1 MGWRKLRRE
10 ELNDLYFS
18 QNIIRGFKLK
28 KVTWAT
34 HVDIYSRGGKNMRI
48 NFWWENLKQR
58 NYPEDLGIDG
68 ILIFRRIFSVVYLRT
83 K

>member
-1 MGWRKLRRE
+1 
-10 ELNDLYFS
+10 
-18 QNIIRGFKLK
+18 
-28 KVTWAT
+28 
-34 HVDIYSRGGKNMRI
+34 MRI